1 MMSYCTNEDVES
13 LFGDVSDTPTFEM
26 VETARNNA
34 TAWIDI
40 NLKKHYIP
48 LPQENDSVPSALKTA
63 AIYYAAS
70 DVLLPLYHGD
80 EMPIQYDVW
89 FNKAQLFLDT
99 YIESYNNSDAE
110 ESDLVA
116 HQPVKHSKALT
127 YNQKRRRGVW
137 VR

>member
-1 MMSYCTNEDVES
+1 MSYCTNEDVES
-13 LFGDVSDTPTFEM
+13 LFGDVSDTPTHEM
-26 VETARNNA
+26 VETARDNA

-48 LPQENDSVPSALKTA
+48 IPQEEVPSALKTA

-70 DVLLPLYHGD
+70 DVLIPLYHGD
-80 EMPIQYDVW
+80 DDMPIQYDVW

-99 YIESYNNSDAE
+99 YIESYNNSEAE
-110 ESDLVA
+110 ESDLIA

-127 YNQKRRRGVW
+127 YNQKRRRRRW

>member
-1 MMSYCTNEDVES
+1 MISYCTREDVES
-13 LFGDVSDTPTFEM
+13 LFGDVSDTPTFKM
-26 VETARNNA
+26 VETARKNA
-34 TAWIDI
+34 GAWIEI

-48 LPQENDSVPSALKTA
+48 IPPEDNIPSALKTA

-70 DVLLPLYHGD
+70 DVLIPLYHGD

-110 ESDLVA
+110 ESDLVT
-116 HQPVKHSKALT
+116 HQPVKHSHSLT
-127 YNQKRRRGVW
+127 YNQKRRQRRW

>member
-1 MMSYCTNEDVES
+1 MSYCTNEDVES
-13 LFGDVSDTPTFEM
+13 LFGDVSDTPTSKM
-26 VETARNNA
+26 VETARDNA

-48 LPQENDSVPSALKTA
+48 IPEGEVPSALKTA

-70 DVLLPLYHGD
+70 DVLIPLYHGD
-80 EMPIQYDVW
+80 DDMPIQYDVW

-99 YIESYNNSDAE
+99 YIESYNNSEAE
-110 ESDLVA
+110 ESDLIA

-127 YNQKRRRGVW
+127 YNQKRRRGAW
-137 VR
+137 AR